1 MVIMRL
7 LIQLQMTQKSISKS
21 DIAIVSFENGC
32 IETKKRVCHIFM
44 AHPFGLP
51 ATGKILKKISFPYLL
66 YYMFFLFLRQR
77 IAILMGYLFDYEC
90 IMGMAILC
98 SSVLSAI
105 YCHKNSEI
113 YVLQRDFW
121 VKTKKAS
128 SKNPFFRFNARLF
141 QSFFCNFIGDNEE
154 IMSRRSI

>member
-21 DIAIVSFENGC
+21 DIAIVSYENGC
-32 IETKKRVCHIFM
+32 IETKMRVRHIFM

-51 ATGKILKKISFPYLL
+51 ATGRILKKISFPYLL
-66 YYMFFLFLRQR
+66 YYIFFLRQR
-77 IAILMGYLFDYEC
+77 IAILIGYLFDYEC

-113 YVLQRDFW
+113 QVFQRDFG
-121 VKTKKAS
+121 VKTKRAL
-128 SKNPFFRFNARLF
+128 SKNPFFRFNAWLF
-141 QSFFCNFIGDNEE
+141 HLFFCNLTDDIEE
-154 IMSRRSI
+154 ITSRRSI